1 MSIGINNNGTNVQYP
16 YNQQNQQLTQQ
27 QKDNFGALS
36 PETQANLQKV
46 SASAKETAQDSWFGN
61 ILKGFGIEDPK
72 KAAISILG
80 AVGVVFGLS
89 AAMNKAVR
97 SGKIFELGKHLD
109 NFAQKN
115 KVVKNISDGIKN
127 TLKPIKKKFSKS
139 DFAQLKG
146 HILTPKNS
154 MAKPILK
161 GTWGEAVDTVT
172 DAMTS
177 MITKEG
183 DTSKLAETLKK
194 LTGKDNVDNLVE
206 LVKDVQKNNDLKFE
220 NFSKIYDE
228 IKKNPKVLK
237 DGKFNI
243 DKFVGFL
250 SGDDIKGITQKTT
263 GGIFVRQNVN
273 MSDALKK
280 VAILKGDG
288 AKTGLGQKAQQILLR
303 GVEGMSNGVTSRSLM
318 GLLMGLGI
326 YNGVFNKAQD
336 APKGEKVSTF
346 AEEAVGDMGSYMLFP
361 VAGSLLYGASTLKY
375 LGSKSSQIATYKDG
389 LKKLS
394 EQAANG
400 LSKADVKAQYKALKQ
415 GLNKGIKWYQK
426 PIRAL
431 ANFLSTG
438 LEDNPANGKVLKK
451 LKGIGGGAM
460 RFALVM
466 FAISPLLIKPVMA
479 ACHKIFGKPT
489 NTNYPNKQ
497 DKIRQQQEEAM
508 KQLQNMTPEQQYQA
522 LVQLSQLPEIA
533 NNPQQ
538 KAYVDQMLA
547 IYQAQIQQQP
557 LQQPNAQQ
565 GTTAPTIQPVTPQ
578 VTPNAAVQPQPTATA
593 PAASQPIS
601 PSMNQNQ
608 SIDAGRT
615 YIPSDEP
622 GPGLAR
628 RDLNN

>member
-1 MSIGINNNGTNVQYP
+1 
-16 YNQQNQQLTQQ
+16 
-27 QKDNFGALS
+27 
-36 PETQANLQKV
+36 
-46 SASAKETAQDSWFGN
+46 
-61 ILKGFGIEDPK
+61 
-72 KAAISILG
+72 
-80 AVGVVFGLS
+80 
-89 AAMNKAVR
+89 
-97 SGKIFELGKHLD
+97 
-109 NFAQKN
+109 
-115 KVVKNISDGIKN
+115 
-127 TLKPIKKKFSKS
+127 
-139 DFAQLKG
+139 
-146 HILTPKNS
+146 
-154 MAKPILK
+154 
-161 GTWGEAVDTVT
+161 
-172 DAMTS
+172 
-177 MITKEG
+177 
-183 DTSKLAETLKK
+183 
-194 LTGKDNVDNLVE
+194 
-206 LVKDVQKNNDLKFE
+206 
-220 NFSKIYDE
+220 
-228 IKKNPKVLK
+228 
-237 DGKFNI
+237 
-243 DKFVGFL
+243 
-250 SGDDIKGITQKTT
+250 
-263 GGIFVRQNVN
+263 

-415 GLNKGIKWYQK
+415 GLNKGVKWYQK

-438 LEDNPANGKVLKK
+438 LEDNPVNGKVLKK

-533 NNPQQ
+533 NNPEQ
-538 KAYVDQMLA
+538 KAAIDQMLA
-547 IYQAQIQQQP
+547 IYQTQIQQQP
-557 LQQPNAQQ
+557 LQQPNTQAQGGVQPTTQQSSTQQMPPTAQQ
-565 GTTAPTIQPVTPQ
+565 
-578 VTPNAAVQPQPTATA
+578 VQNV
-593 PAASQPIS
+593 ASQPIS